1 MTAFF
6 ESFTNSLRQKWL
18 QFFQS
23 NRDWIVLHMQVESV
37 YTPDGGKRP
46 PSYLILGVLN
56 ALEPKL
62 AQLMQPFSKL
72 NPDADTLVEVL
83 DLHFDPDMVLG
94 HNALSEPE
102 TETDAEPIALA
113 SSTISQAT
121 VEKEKEETGVSFIE
135 QTDHKS
141 LNFSNSISETSTPE
155 TAISETASFTDGL
168 SEASDFGDISAFDNS
183 NSLVEKPLDS
193 QMLALDD
200 SQNETLVV
208 VDSFAQDSFGQDSFA
223 QDSFGQDSFGQD
235 SFAQDSF
242 AQDSFA
248 QDSFGQDS
256 FGQDSFAQDSFAQ
269 DSFGQDSFAQDSF
282 GQDNLGEMS
291 FAAIAE
297 PEVFTETHKD
307 NGLSQKTLLVE
318 AKAAN
323 QEVTTDDFGDF
334 GDISF
339 DEELETE
346 ISTPTASQEVKFEMV
361 GDMSSFG
368 DETFGNETFSNV
380 MADVWA
386 GEDQRTKSDDGFS
399 GEEASEIA
407 KLFPDT

>member
-256 FGQDSFAQDSFAQ
+256 F
-269 DSFGQDSFAQDSF
+269 AQDSF

>member
-83 DLHFDPDMVLG
+83 DLHFDPDMVLA
-94 HNALSEPE
+94 HNGLSEPE

-121 VEKEKEETGVSFIE
+121 VEKEKEETAVSFIE

-141 LNFSNSISETSTPE
+141 LNFSNSISETARPE

-168 SEASDFGDISAFDNS
+168 SKASDFGDISGFDNS

-208 VDSFAQDSFGQDSFA
+208 ADSFGQDSFGQDSFAQDSFGQDSFAQDSFGQDSFA

-235 SFAQDSF
+235 SFG
-242 AQDSFA
+242 

-256 FGQDSFAQDSFAQ
+256 FGQDSLS
-269 DSFGQDSFAQDSF
+269 
-282 GQDNLGEMS
+282 EMS

-346 ISTPTASQEVKFEMV
+346 ITTPTASQEVKFEMV

-368 DETFGNETFSNV
+368 DETFGNDTFSNV
-380 MADVWA
+380 MADVWG

>member
-1 MTAFF
+1 LDGVEMTAFF

-83 DLHFDPDMVLG
+83 DLHFDPDMVLA
-94 HNALSEPE
+94 HNGLSEPE

-121 VEKEKEETGVSFIE
+121 VEKEKEETAVSFIE

-141 LNFSNSISETSTPE
+141 LNFSNSISETARPE

-168 SEASDFGDISAFDNS
+168 SKASDFGDISGFDNS

-208 VDSFAQDSFGQDSFA
+208 ADSFGQDSFGQDSFAQDSFGQDSFAQDSFGQDSFA

-235 SFAQDSF
+235 SFG
-242 AQDSFA
+242 

-256 FGQDSFAQDSFAQ
+256 FGQDSLS
-269 DSFGQDSFAQDSF
+269 
-282 GQDNLGEMS
+282 EMS

-346 ISTPTASQEVKFEMV
+346 ITTPTASQEVKFEMV

-368 DETFGNETFSNV
+368 DETFGNDTFSNV
-380 MADVWA
+380 MADVWG

>member
-83 DLHFDPDMVLG
+83 DLHFDPDMALG
-94 HNALSEPE
+94 HNTLSEAE
-102 TETDAEPIALA
+102 SEVDAEPIALV
-113 SSTISQAT
+113 SSSIPQPP
-121 VEKEKEETGVSFIE
+121 VEKAKE
-135 QTDHKS
+135 QTVAAFSEQTADKS
-141 LNFSNSISETSTPE
+141 LNFSNSIPETVIPE
-155 TAISETASFTDGL
+155 TAIPETVISETAIPEVDSFTDIL
-168 SEASDFGDISAFDNS
+168 AETSNFGDTSAFGDS
-183 NSLVEKPLDS
+183 NSFLEKPLDS
-193 QMLALDD
+193 QMLGLDD

-208 VDSFAQDSFGQDSFA
+208 PDSFG

-235 SFAQDSF
+235 SF
-242 AQDSFA
+242 
-248 QDSFGQDS
+248 GQDDLS
-256 FGQDSFAQDSFAQ
+256 
-269 DSFGQDSFAQDSF
+269 
-282 GQDNLGEMS
+282 EMS
-291 FAAIAE
+291 FGTIAE

-318 AKAAN
+318 AKVAN
-323 QEVTTDDFGDF
+323 QEFAADDFSH
-334 GDISF
+334 ISF
-339 DEELETE
+339 DEELDTE
-346 ISTPTASQEVKFEMV
+346 ISTPIASEEVKFEML
-361 GDMSSFG
+361 GDMSSFE
-368 DETFGNETFSNV
+368 DETFGNDTFSNV
-380 MADVWA
+380 MSDVWA
-386 GEDQRTKSDDGFS
+386 GEDKLAKNDDGFS

>member
-6 ESFTNSLRQKWL
+6 EGFTNSLRQKWL

-62 AQLMQPFSKL
+62 SQLMQPFSKL

-83 DLHFDPDMVLG
+83 DLHFDPDMALG
-94 HNALSEPE
+94 HNTLSEPE
-102 TETDAEPIALA
+102 SEVDAEPVALA
-113 SSTISQAT
+113 SPSILQPSAEQA
-121 VEKEKEETGVSFIE
+121 KE
-135 QTDHKS
+135 QTVVAFSEQTADKS
-141 LNFSNSISETSTPE
+141 LNFSNSIPE
-155 TAISETASFTDGL
+155 TAILETAIPEVDSFTDIVT
-168 SEASDFGDISAFDNS
+168 ETSDFGDISAFNDS
-183 NSLVEKPLDS
+183 NSFLEKPLNS
-193 QMLALDD
+193 QMVALDD
-200 SQNETLVV
+200 SQNETLVLP
-208 VDSFAQDSFGQDSFA
+208 DSFG

-235 SFAQDSF
+235 SFG
-242 AQDSFA
+242 

-256 FGQDSFAQDSFAQ
+256 FGQDSF
-269 DSFGQDSFAQDSF
+269 GQDDLS
-282 GQDNLGEMS
+282 EMS
-291 FAAIAE
+291 FGTIAE

-307 NGLSQKTLLVE
+307 NGLSQKTLLIE

-323 QEVTTDDFGDF
+323 QEFAADDFSH
-334 GDISF
+334 ISF
-339 DEELETE
+339 DEELDTE
-346 ISTPTASQEVKFEMV
+346 ISTPIASEEVKFEML
-361 GDMSSFG
+361 GDMSSFE
-368 DETFGNETFSNV
+368 DDTFGNDTFSNV
-380 MADVWA
+380 MSDVWA
-386 GEDQRTKSDDGFS
+386 GEDQLVQNDDGFS